1 MSGFSAYGG
10 SPCKQNDMS
19 MWLLMMMC
27 MNGGFQGG
35 DMSMMMLMCMLMG
48 GGGGCGMPMNMASA
62 PM

>member
-10 SPCKQNDMS
+10 APCKQNDMF
-19 MWLLMMMC
+19 MCLLMMMC

-35 DMSMMMLMCMLMG
+35 DMTMWMLMSMMMG
-48 GGGGCGMPMNMASA
+48 GSGCGMPMGMASA